1 MTAYEMRIS
10 DWSSD
15 VCSSDLQHSC
25 RLDGQPAAPPPRLL
39 HRDDPSVAGGAVPGA
54 RGALQAR
61 RDALGNCPAGA
72 EARRTYRRGAG
83 GTRSSCRGPTGRCSG
98 STMMA
103 GRRPLEGVRVTDFT
117 WIGAGSFAT
126 KMLADAGADVIKIE
140 SGERLASLR
149 LAPPCQARIQIGR
162 AHV

>member
-83 GTRSSCRGPTGRCSG
+83 GTRSSRSDERRVGEERVSKG
-98 STMMA
+98 SYWWA
-103 GRRPLEGVRVTDFT
+103 
-117 WIGAGSFAT
+117 AT
-126 KMLADAGADVIKIE
+126 
-140 SGERLASLR
+140 
-149 LAPPCQARIQIGR
+149 
-162 AHV
+162 H